1 MGSHGETATG
11 ECFDVLPF
19 MVHTE
24 VMRLV
29 VVALVLLGTL
39 ALPASAAEADPSLL
53 VLREADVPAG
63 FKLDPDQT
71 GVLSNASQAKGA
83 EAAERALLRRSGRTT
98 GYESDFDLRDTKIK
112 SRADVFRKAQGA
124 KLVLNAAARAFDIS
138 GVQGMRR
145 TPVRIG
151 DEGWVYGGPSR
162 SSTVNFV
169 VWRYDRVYAGVAVW
183 GVTKA
188 RTIAMARTQQRRI
201 AAALR

>member
-1 MGSHGETATG
+1 MATG
-11 ECFDVLPF
+11 GCFDVLPF
-19 MVHTE
+19 IVHTE

-83 EAAERALLRRSGRTT
+83 EATERALLRRSGRTT

-112 SRADVFRKAQGA
+112 SRADVFRKPQGA
-124 KLVLNAAARAFDIS
+124 KLVLNAAARAFAVS

-145 TPVRIG
+145 TPLRIG